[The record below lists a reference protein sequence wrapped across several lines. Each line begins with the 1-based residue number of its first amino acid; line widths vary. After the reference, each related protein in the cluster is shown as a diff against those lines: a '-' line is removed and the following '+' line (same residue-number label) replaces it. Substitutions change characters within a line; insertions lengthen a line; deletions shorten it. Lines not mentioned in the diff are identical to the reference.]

1 MKFNNTSS
9 DSNNIEAIFNRDDT
23 DGLVNQDTNKSIS
36 PNNINLTQYESN
48 LASQYRT
55 YYLNDSINSKISNP
69 NYKVLKN
76 DSISVNGLNGFDVV
90 FQYSDSDTNK
100 PVIVEYVVLQ
110 KGNEFITGYLEL
122 NNVLSSS
129 NEFKNVHSD
138 FMVMVNS
145 LHVNK

>member
-1 MKFNNTSS
+1 MRLNNASNDSS
-9 DSNNIEAIFNRDDT
+9 NEIIFNRDDT
-23 DGLVNQDTNKSIS
+23 DGLVNQDSNKSIS
-36 PNNINLTQYESN
+36 PNNISLTEYESN
-48 LASQYRT
+48 LASQYKT
-55 YYLNDSINSKISNP
+55 YYLNDSSNFKISNP

-90 FQYSDSDTNK
+90 FQYSDPDTNK
-100 PVIVEYVVLQ
+100 PVIVEYAVLQ

-122 NNVLSSS
+122 NNVISSS
-129 NEFKNVHSD
+129 NEFKDVHSD